1 MALCREV
8 SGASSRC
15 RLFVKGRKFHT
26 SEQTRSATDG
36 VRQAKLVWVWRS
48 DRKSVAF
55 AQHIEHID
63 GGLRVL
69 KKHELHVTWVDMR
82 QINFFGT

>member
-15 RLFVKGRKFHT
+15 RLFVQGRKFHT

-36 VRQAKLVWVWRS
+36 ARQAKLVWEWRG

-55 AQHIEHID
+55 AQHID

-69 KKHELHVTWVDMR
+69 KKHEFHVTWVDMW